1 MGKKAVKIKQTITLK
16 PYTMKT
22 RLLILSLLFAATSFA
37 QSAVKFNQTSYNYGK
52 IKKGIHKS
60 VIFSYTNEGA
70 KPAVIELATAECGCT
85 QPEYNQSPV
94 LKGQK
99 GTIKVTY
106 TAPNEGLFKK
116 RVSIKFAGEKAV
128 TELVIEGEVVLK

>member
-1 MGKKAVKIKQTITLK
+1 MGQKAVKIKQTITLK

-22 RLLILSLLFAATSFA
+22 RLLILSLLFAATSFG
-37 QSAVKFNQTSYNYGK
+37 QSAIKFNQTSYNYGK

-60 VIFSYTNEGA
+60 VIFSYTNESA
-70 KPAVIELATAECGCT
+70 KPAVIEFATAECGCT

-99 GTIKVTY
+99 GTLKVTY

-116 RVSIKFAGEKAV
+116 RVSVKFAGEKAV
-128 TELVIEGEVVLK
+128 TELMIEGEVVK

>member
-1 MGKKAVKIKQTITLK
+1 LAQKAEKEPLQITEK
-16 PYTMKT
+16 RYTMKT
-22 RLLILSLLFAATSFA
+22 KLLILSLLIAATGFA
-37 QSAVKFNQTSYNYGK
+37 QSSIRFNQTSYNYGK

-60 VIFSYTNEGA
+60 VVFSYTNEGA
-70 KPAVIELATAECGCT
+70 KPAVIEFATAECGCT

-99 GTIKVTY
+99 GTLKVTY

-116 RVSIKFAGEKAV
+116 RVSVKFAGEKAV

>member
-1 MGKKAVKIKQTITLK
+1 MGQKAVKIKQIITLK
-16 PYTMKT
+16 RYPMKT
-22 RLLILSLLFAATSFA
+22 RLLILSLLFAATSFG
-37 QSAVKFNQTSYNYGK
+37 QSTIKFNQTSYNYGK

-60 VIFSYTNEGA
+60 VIFSYTNASA
-70 KPAVIELATAECGCT
+70 KPAVIEFATAECGCT

-99 GTIKVTY
+99 GTLKVTY

-116 RVSIKFAGEKAV
+116 RVSVKFAGEKAV
-128 TELVIEGEVVLK
+128 TELVIEGEVVQ

>member
-1 MGKKAVKIKQTITLK
+1 LAQKAEKEPLQITEK
-16 PYTMKT
+16 RYTMKT
-22 RLLILSLLFAATSFA
+22 KLLILSLLIAATGFA
-37 QSAVKFNQTSYNYGK
+37 QSSIRFNQTSYNYGK

-60 VIFSYTNEGA
+60 VVFSYTNEGA
-70 KPAVIELATAECGCT
+70 KPAVIEFATAECGCT

-99 GTIKVTY
+99 GTLKVTY

-116 RVSIKFAGEKAV
+116 RVSVKFAGEKAV
-128 TELVIEGEVVLK
+128 TELVIEGEVIK

>member
-1 MGKKAVKIKQTITLK
+1 MGQKAVKIKQTITLK

-22 RLLILSLLFAATSFA
+22 RLLILSLLFAATSFG
-37 QSAVKFNQTSYNYGK
+37 QSAIKFNQTSYNYGK

-60 VIFSYTNEGA
+60 VVFSFTNEGA
-70 KPAVIELATAECGCT
+70 KPAVIEFATAECGCT

-99 GTIKVTY
+99 GSIKVTY

-116 RVSIKFAGEKAV
+116 RVSVKFAGEKAV

>member
-1 MGKKAVKIKQTITLK
+1 MSQKAVKIKQTITLK

-22 RLLILSLLFAATSFA
+22 RLLILSLLFAATSFG
-37 QSAVKFNQTSYNYGK
+37 QSAIKFNQTSYNYGK

-60 VIFSYTNEGA
+60 VIFSYTNETA
-70 KPAVIELATAECGCT
+70 KPAVIEFATAECGCT

-99 GTIKVTY
+99 GTLKVTY

-116 RVSIKFAGEKAV
+116 RVTVKFAGEKAV
-128 TELVIEGEVVLK
+128 TELVIEGEVIK

>member
-1 MGKKAVKIKQTITLK
+1 LGQKAVKIKQIITLK
-16 PYTMKT
+16 RYPMKT
-22 RLLILSLLFAATSFA
+22 RLLILSLLFAATSFG
-37 QSAVKFNQTSYNYGK
+37 QSTIKFNQTSYNYGK

-60 VIFSYTNEGA
+60 VIFSYTNASA
-70 KPAVIELATAECGCT
+70 KPAVIEFATAECGCT

-99 GTIKVTY
+99 GTLKVTY

-116 RVSIKFAGEKAV
+116 RVSVKFAGEKAV
-128 TELVIEGEVVLK
+128 TELVIEGEVVQ

>member
-1 MGKKAVKIKQTITLK
+1 
-16 PYTMKT
+16 MKT
-22 RLLILSLLFAATSFA
+22 RLLILSLLFAATSFGK
-37 QSAVKFNQTSYNYGK
+37 SAIKFNQTSYNYGK

-60 VIFSYTNEGA
+60 VIFSYTNASA
-70 KPAVIELATAECGCT
+70 KPAVIEFATAECGCT

-99 GTIKVTY
+99 GTLKVTY

-116 RVSIKFAGEKAV
+116 RVSVKFAGEKAV
-128 TELVIEGEVVLK
+128 TELVIEGEVVQ

>member
-1 MGKKAVKIKQTITLK
+1 MSQKAVKIKQTITLK

-22 RLLILSLLFAATSFA
+22 RLLILSVLIAATGFA
-37 QSAVKFNQTSYNYGK
+37 QSSVKFDQTSYNYGK

-60 VIFSYTNEGA
+60 VIFGFTNQGA
-70 KPAVIELATAECGCT
+70 KPAVIEFATAECGCT
-85 QPEYNQSPV
+85 QPEYNQNPV

-99 GTIKVTY
+99 GTLKVTY

-116 RVSIKFAGEKAV
+116 RVSVKFAGEKAV

>member
-1 MGKKAVKIKQTITLK
+1 MAQKAVKIKQTITLK

-22 RLLILSLLFAATSFA
+22 KLLILSLLIAATGFA
-37 QSAVKFNQTSYNYGK
+37 QSSIRFNQTSYNYGK
-52 IKKGIHKS
+52 IVKGIHKS
-60 VIFSYTNEGA
+60 VVFSYTNEGA
-70 KPAVIELATAECGCT
+70 KPAVIEFATAECGCT

-116 RVSIKFAGEKAV
+116 RVSVKFAGEKAV

>member
-1 MGKKAVKIKQTITLK
+1 
-16 PYTMKT
+16 MKT
-22 RLLILSLLFAATSFA
+22 RLLILSLLIAATGFA
-37 QSAVKFNQTSYNYGK
+37 QSTVKFDQTSYNYGK

-60 VIFSYTNEGA
+60 VIFGFTNQGA
-70 KPAVIELATAECGCT
+70 KPAVIEFATAECGCT
-85 QPEYNQSPV
+85 QPEYNENPV

-99 GTIKVTY
+99 GTLKVTY

-116 RVSIKFAGEKAV
+116 RVSVKFAGEKAV

>member
-1 MGKKAVKIKQTITLK
+1 LGQKAVKIKQSITLK

-22 RLLILSLLFAATSFA
+22 RLLILSLLFAATSFG
-37 QSAVKFNQTSYNYGK
+37 QSTIKFNQTSYNYGK

-60 VIFSYTNEGA
+60 VIFSYTNASA
-70 KPAVIELATAECGCT
+70 KPAVIEFATAECGCT

-99 GTIKVTY
+99 GTLKVTY

-116 RVSIKFAGEKAV
+116 RVTVKFAGEKAV
-128 TELVIEGEVVLK
+128 TELVIEGEVVQ

>member
-1 MGKKAVKIKQTITLK
+1 MAQKAEKEPLQITLK

-22 RLLILSLLFAATSFA
+22 RLLILSLLIAATGFG
-37 QSAVKFNQTSYNYGK
+37 QSSIHFNQTSYNYGK
-52 IKKGIHKS
+52 IIKGIHKS
-60 VIFSYTNEGA
+60 VVFSFTNEGV
-70 KPAVIELATAECGCT
+70 KPAVIEFATAECGCT

-99 GTIKVTY
+99 GSIKVTY

-116 RVSIKFAGEKAV
+116 RVSVKFAGEKAV

>member
-1 MGKKAVKIKQTITLK
+1 LAQKAEKEPLQITQK
-16 PYTMKT
+16 RYTMKT
-22 RLLILSLLFAATSFA
+22 KLLILSLLITATGFS
-37 QSAVKFNQTSYNYGK
+37 QSSIRFNQTSYNYGK
-52 IKKGIHKS
+52 IMKGIHKS
-60 VIFSYTNEGA
+60 VVFSYTNEGT
-70 KPAVIELATAECGCT
+70 KPAVIEFATAECGCT

-99 GTIKVTY
+99 GSIKVTY

-116 RVSIKFAGEKAV
+116 RVSVKFAGEKAV

>member
-1 MGKKAVKIKQTITLK
+1 MGQKAVKIKQSITLK

-22 RLLILSLLFAATSFA
+22 RLLILSLLFAATSFG
-37 QSAVKFNQTSYNYGK
+37 QSTIKFNQTSYNYGK

-60 VIFSYTNEGA
+60 VIFSYTNASA
-70 KPAVIELATAECGCT
+70 KPAVIEFATAECGCT

-99 GTIKVTY
+99 GTLKVTY

-116 RVSIKFAGEKAV
+116 RVTVKFAGEKAV
-128 TELVIEGEVVLK
+128 TELVIEGEVVQ

>member
-1 MGKKAVKIKQTITLK
+1 MGQKLVKITQTITLK

-22 RLLILSLLFAATSFA
+22 RLLILSLLIAATGFA
-37 QSAVKFNQTSYNYGK
+37 QSTVKFDQTSYNYGK

-60 VIFSYTNEGA
+60 VIFGFTNQGA
-70 KPAVIELATAECGCT
+70 KPAVIEFATAECGCT
-85 QPEYNQSPV
+85 QPEYNQNPV

-99 GTIKVTY
+99 GTLKVTY

-116 RVSIKFAGEKAV
+116 RVSVKFAGEKAV

>member
-1 MGKKAVKIKQTITLK
+1 MAQKAEKEPLQITLK

-22 RLLILSLLFAATSFA
+22 RLLILSLLIAATGFA
-37 QSAVKFNQTSYNYGK
+37 QSSIRFNQTSYNYVK

-60 VIFSYTNEGA
+60 VVFSYTNEGA
-70 KPAVIELATAECGCT
+70 KPAVIEFATAECGCT

-99 GTIKVTY
+99 GTLKVTY

-116 RVSIKFAGEKAV
+116 RVSVKFAGEKAV